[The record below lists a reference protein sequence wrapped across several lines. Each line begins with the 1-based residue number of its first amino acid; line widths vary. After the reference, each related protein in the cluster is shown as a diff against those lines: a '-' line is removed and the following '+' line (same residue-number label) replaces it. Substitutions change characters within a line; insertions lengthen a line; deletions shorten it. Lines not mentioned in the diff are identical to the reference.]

1 LLALLGV
8 AALLSAP
15 ASART
20 VRTLFV
26 GINDYAPE
34 VDADLKGAVNDVRL
48 MRTQLSEGFGLKLGP
63 MPTPAACES
72 ATPVSI
78 TLVDGCATRKA
89 ILDRFDRLVRASAPG
104 DTLLFYFAGHGV
116 YEPSIRNVAGDQASG
131 QNSTIVAADSRKP
144 MGDSFVDD
152 IRDTVLRARIDEA
165 QAHGVQVVTI
175 FDSCNSGTATR
186 SAFVATRSIAP
197 AAGETAAAGGE
208 AGWAP
213 RRPPPGAAAAK
224 AERIHLAAAKDRQE
238 AKESG
243 DGENRHGVFTR
254 ALVSAMAARRANG
267 IPFTYADLLIDVRKA
282 LATDP
287 SLNQVPVGEGPLAT
301 TAFLQPTT
309 HGLGRRMP
317 ALVQADHVKLFDGTL
332 SGVAAG
338 SVFALY
344 ADPATALAGKGEL
357 GLARVLSVEAQTARL
372 ESLPGLA
379 AGRQLTAVERVR
391 AWGPLEVPV
400 LFRGLKP
407 PEVAEAT
414 KGLDLVKPAASA
426 PRYIVERKAGKL
438 LLLDAGEHQLV
449 DISAVRA
456 ASDGER
462 MNEVLRRVAN
472 AEALLALPRR
482 ADGPLGS
489 LEVTAEGCADCRV
502 EAAGTDGAPAVVR
515 AGDRFRLR
523 VSKAEAAGEGPV
535 YPYLFEVTPQ
545 FGINRLF
552 PPGGANEEVAGSFHV
567 GNAVRAARPGDFRL
581 VLILSRKPLGTGPLE
596 QGSLPRSG
604 GCADGDAL
612 SLLLCSA
619 SRGSRAAAARPA
631 GEFDVVVMPVRIE
644 KEAT

>member
-1 LLALLGV
+1 M
-8 AALLSAP
+8 LLSAS
-15 ASART
+15 AYART

-63 MPTPAACES
+63 MPTDKACETS
-72 ATPVSI
+72 TPDSVTVIDS
-78 TLVDGCATRKA
+78 CATRDA
-89 ILDRFDRLVRASAPG
+89 ILDRFDRLVKASAPD

-116 YEPSIRNVAGDQASG
+116 YEPAIRNVAEDQASG

-144 MGDSFVDD
+144 SGDGFVDD

-165 QAHGVQVVTI
+165 EAHGVQVVTI

-186 SAFVATRSIAP
+186 SAFMATRTIGAATAATP
-197 AAGETAAAGGE
+197 AAGSADR
-208 AGWAP
+208 WVP
-213 RRPPPGAAAAK
+213 RRPPLDAAAVK

-238 AKESG
+238 AKET
-243 DGENRHGVFTR
+243 GEGADRHGVFTR
-254 ALVSAMAARRANG
+254 ALVDAMAARRANG

-282 LATDP
+282 LATNP
-287 SLNQVPVGEGPLAT
+287 SLNQVPMGEGPLAT

-309 HGLGRRMP
+309 RGLGRRMP
-317 ALVQADHVKLFDGTL
+317 AMAQADHVKLFDGTL
-332 SGVAAG
+332 SGVAVG

-344 ADPATALAGKGEL
+344 PDPATALAGKGEL
-357 GLARVLSVEAQTARL
+357 GLAKVVAVEAQSARL
-372 ESLPGLA
+372 EAVPDLA

-391 AWGPLEVPV
+391 AWGPLQVPV
-400 LFRGLKP
+400 MFRGMGRS
-407 PEVAEAT
+407 EIGEAV
-414 KGLDLVKPAASA
+414 KGVDLVQPVDSA
-426 PRYIVERKAGKL
+426 PRYIVDRRDGKL
-438 LLLDAGEHQLV
+438 VLLDAGERQLV
-449 DISAVRA
+449 NISAVRA
-456 ASDGER
+456 ASDAER
-462 MNEVLRRVAN
+462 LNEVLRRVAN

-489 LEVTAEGCADCRV
+489 VEVTADGCADCRV
-502 EAAGTDGAPAVVR
+502 IEAGTDGAPAVVR

-523 VSKAEAAGEGPV
+523 VSKAEGAGDGPV
-535 YPYLFEVTPQ
+535 FPYLFEVTPQ

-596 QGSLPRSG
+596 QGSLPRAG
-604 GCADGDAL
+604 GCADADAL
-612 SLLLCSA
+612 SQLLCSA

-631 GEFDVVVMPVRIE
+631 GEFDVVVLPVRIE
-644 KEAT
+644 KEGS